1 MSNAGILYYQQVKI
15 TSIKRKTKLKLI
27 LNYLVQNMFCSK
39 CGAKNS
45 EEAIFCQKCGFK
57 FEDEEQ
63 TRVALRSPKS
73 DTTTGEI
80 EPEKEIFTIRPTLM
94 FVKVGYAAA
103 VIGAFLLVALLAQL
117 DTWQKLGISPW
128 FFVLAGLSLLLIP
141 AFYHLKRNVVRY
153 TLTDSKIQIDEGFIS
168 QKTRNVP
175 LRNIQDVMVSSSI
188 SQRILGFGNLVIE
201 NASES
206 NGRIVLKNVDSP
218 KRYADILLKQM
229 RQLNK

>member
-1 MSNAGILYYQQVKI
+1 
-15 TSIKRKTKLKLI
+15 
-27 LNYLVQNMFCSK
+27 MFCSK

-45 EEAIFCQKCGFK
+45 DEAIYCQKCGFR

-63 TRVALRSPKS
+63 TRVALRSAKL
-73 DTTTGEI
+73 TTTAAEE
-80 EPEKEIFTIRPTLM
+80 EPEQEIFTICPTLM

-103 VIGAFLLVALLAQL
+103 VIGAFLLVVLLVQL

-153 TLTDSKIQIDEGFIS
+153 TLTDSKVQIDEGFIS

-188 SQRILGFGNLVIE
+188 SQRMLGFGNLIIE

-206 NGRIVLKNVDSP
+206 NGRIVLKNVDTP
-218 KRYADILLKQM
+218 KHYADILLKQM

>member
-1 MSNAGILYYQQVKI
+1 
-15 TSIKRKTKLKLI
+15 
-27 LNYLVQNMFCSK
+27 MFCSK

-45 EEAIFCQKCGFK
+45 DEAIYCQKCGFR

-63 TRVALRSPKS
+63 TRVALRSAKL
-73 DTTTGEI
+73 TTTAAAEE
-80 EPEKEIFTIRPTLM
+80 EPEQEIFTICPTLM

-103 VIGAFLLVALLAQL
+103 VIGAFLLVALLVQL

-153 TLTDSKIQIDEGFIS
+153 TLTDSKVQIDEGFIS

-188 SQRILGFGNLVIE
+188 SQRMLGFGNLIIE

-206 NGRIVLKNVDSP
+206 NGRIVLKNVDTP
-218 KRYADILLKQM
+218 KHYADILLKQM